1 MRIALTSLP
10 FAFSIHDSWAGTLAL
25 LRHRSPVFSH
35 VDPSGQTFIKLKT
48 RYNPTRNCA
57 LSVFSAET
65 ADMFYLHSSQ
75 LVIYRLRKT
84 RALASW
90 EFGMPPNTVM
100 LWSPCFFISKS
111 KASSHR

>member
-10 FAFSIHDSWAGTLAL
+10 FAFSIHDSRAGTLAL

-75 LVIYRLRKT
+75 LVIYPVAENSRVSELGIWNAAGHGD
-84 RALASW
+84 AL
-90 EFGMPPNTVM
+90 V
-100 LWSPCFFISKS
+100 LLLL
-111 KASSHR
+111 H